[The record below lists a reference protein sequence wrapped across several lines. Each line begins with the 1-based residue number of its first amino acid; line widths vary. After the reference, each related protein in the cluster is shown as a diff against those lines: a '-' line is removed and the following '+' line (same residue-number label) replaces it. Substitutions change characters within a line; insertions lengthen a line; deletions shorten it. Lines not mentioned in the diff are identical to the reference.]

1 MIDRLKKM
9 EELLATLQDLNGL
22 TARTLRSIAP
32 EVDELRAEAHG
43 QLSLPL
49 DGEKGRQLADAPGA
63 DAPVGVAE
71 LEAENS
77 RLHSLLAELHRLARD
92 AQWAAVM
99 RKLEAEISGV
109 TEGGTAA
116 A

>member
-1 MIDRLKKM
+1 MSLDTAMKVRGEMEAIVHLLEGAVGRLDDYVT
-9 EELLATLQDLNGL
+9 EEGLAAQ
-22 TARTLRSIAP
+22 
-32 EVDELRAEAHG
+32 G
-43 QLSLPL
+43 QQSLPL
-49 DGEKGRQLADAPGA
+49 DGEKGRLEASAPGE
-63 DAPVGVAE
+63 DAPVGVTE
-71 LEAENS
+71 LETEIE
-77 RLHSLLAELHRLARD
+77 RLRDLLAELHRLARD